1 MATEGESYWLVW
13 SNRDWAWQWV
23 RSVLTGP
30 RQHYFKLI
38 PNWEQARASLVHL
51 YPWHSMPKDCDQCH
65 KTEGEEESK
74 KLFRCT
80 RCLKRFYCGVL
91 LGDQYMWLLNKC
103 VCPGPECQKLDWPS
117 HKTQCKAT
125 PHWYDKYR
133 RCGQKEFGQKEKH
146 EGELELITWAC
157 PEEGTGW
164 GSCFTEESDDL
175 RRKFEIEFGGDL
187 EKFYKY
193 WPQGFR
199 WRCCGAAGNVTYGCD
214 HHGRGKKPCSCD
226 FCK

>member
-1 MATEGESYWLVW
+1 M
-13 SNRDWAWQWV
+13 
-23 RSVLTGP
+23 P
-30 RQHYFKLI
+30 R
-38 PNWEQARASLVHL
+38 NCA
-51 YPWHSMPKDCDQCH
+51 QCH
-65 KTEGEEESK
+65 KTEGEEEFK

-80 RCLKRFYCGVL
+80 RCLKRFYCGMCLPISTRVL
-91 LGDQYMWLLNKC
+91 LLFSYRL
-103 VCPGPECQKLDWPS
+103 GPDCQRADWSS

-133 RCGQKEFGQKEKH
+133 RCGEKELGQKEKH

-157 PEEGTGW
+157 PEEETGW
-164 GSCFTEESDDL
+164 GSCFTEESNDL
-175 RRKFEIEFGGDL
+175 RHTFEVEFGGDL

-199 WRCCGAAGNVTYGCD
+199 WRCCGASGDTTFGCD
-214 HHGRGKKPCSCD
+214 HHGKGKKPCSCD

>member
-1 MATEGESYWLVW
+1 MSQDRRRGRIQETVQVYPLLETFLLQCVT
-13 SNRDWAWQWV
+13 R
-23 RSVLTGP
+23 RSVYVIFP
-30 RQHYFKLI
+30 
-38 PNWEQARASLVHL
+38 
-51 YPWHSMPKDCDQCH
+51 
-65 KTEGEEESK
+65 
-74 KLFRCT
+74 
-80 RCLKRFYCGVL
+80 
-91 LGDQYMWLLNKC
+91 LNKC